1 MKYVIISKDE
11 VANVD
16 FSQVKETSAN
26 TLRYSLDGSQTFVK
40 FEGDTPSFLDGKT
53 QYTNSEILTILRG
66 SDWIES
72 E

>member
-40 FEGDTPSFLDGKT
+40 FENDTPSFLDGKT